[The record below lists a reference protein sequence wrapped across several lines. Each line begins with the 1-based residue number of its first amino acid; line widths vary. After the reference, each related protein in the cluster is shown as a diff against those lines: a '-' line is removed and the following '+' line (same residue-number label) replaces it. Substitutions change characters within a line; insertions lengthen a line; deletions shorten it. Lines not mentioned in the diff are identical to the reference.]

1 MSDQAAT
8 LRDIVN
14 SKTPPTRNTLKIFT
28 VTSGKGGVGKSNF
41 TANIAL
47 ALKELGQRVLILDA
61 DFGLSNIDLI
71 LGVRPR
77 YNLAH
82 LLAGNL
88 SLQEVITNT
97 PYGISFISGGNGVK
111 EMLYLDKFQIEK
123 VAIELSTLAE
133 VADVVLIDTGAGIND
148 IVIKF
153 CEIAD
158 EVCLIVTPDPSSITD
173 AYALLKTFTKD
184 FFVEAKYNVILNGV
198 DSPNEGMSVFKKID
212 TVSKSFL
219 NLNLHFKGYIP
230 YDTNLVKAVRKSQ
243 PIYYINRN
251 AQASIAYNNIA
262 KNLLHYQDTQESALL
277 NKEPLVSKLRRILK
291 NQR

>member
-8 LRDIVN
+8 LRNIVN
-14 SKTPPTRNTLKIFT
+14 NKSPLANSNLKIFT

-88 SLQEVITNT
+88 NLQEVITNT

-111 EMLYLDKFQIEK
+111 EMLYLDKFQVEK
-123 VAIELSTLAE
+123 VAVELSSLAD

-184 FFVEAKYNVILNGV
+184 FFVQAKYNVILNGV
-198 DSPNEGMSVFKKID
+198 DSPSEGMNVFNKID

-219 NLNLHFKGYIP
+219 NLDLNFKGYIP
-230 YDTNLVKAVRKSQ
+230 YDISLVKAVRKSQ
-243 PIYYINRN
+243 PIYCVNRN
-251 AQASIAYNNIA
+251 AQSSIAYNNIA
-262 KNLLHYQDTQESALL
+262 KNLLCYQETQNANLDR
-277 NKEPLVSKLRRILK
+277 EPFINKLRRILK
-291 NQR
+291 SKR

>member
-1 MSDQAAT
+1 MSDQASS
-8 LRDIVN
+8 LRDKVN
-14 SKTPPTRNTLKIFT
+14 NKSPNSTNLKIFT

-47 ALKELGQRVLILDA
+47 AFKELGKRVLILDA

-82 LLAGNL
+82 LLAGHL
-88 SLQEVITNT
+88 SLPEVITT
-97 PYGISFISGGNGVK
+97 THYGISFISGGNGVK

-123 VAIELSTLAE
+123 VALELGS
-133 VADVVLIDTGAGIND
+133 VADIADIVLIDTGAGIND

-153 CEIAD
+153 CEMAD

-198 DSPNEGMSVFKKID
+198 DSANEGIAVFKKIE

-219 NLNLHFKGYIP
+219 NVNLDFKGCIP

-251 AQASIAYNNIA
+251 SLSSIAYNNIA
-262 KNLLHYQDTQESALL
+262 KNLLQFQTFQAID
-277 NKEPLVSKLRRILK
+277 KEPLVNKLRRILT
-291 NQR
+291 RR